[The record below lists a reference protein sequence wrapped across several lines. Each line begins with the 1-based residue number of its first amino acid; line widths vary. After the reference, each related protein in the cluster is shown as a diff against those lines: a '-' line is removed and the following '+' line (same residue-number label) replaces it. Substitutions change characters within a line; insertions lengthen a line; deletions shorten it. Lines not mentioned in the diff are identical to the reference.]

1 MTTLDATLAAIDHAT
16 APGCV
21 VCTGPL
27 GDSPSDDYCG
37 EACQTAWLAAKGE
50 ALVGYREPLL
60 SWARAV
66 PAYDPDPAT
75 RRCRCPCC
83 ASRPE
88 RAAAAQDGREVPRR
102 VAQGQPSGGFLTA
115 ARVYAILGIPGY
127 LRDPEPPDPTAIV
140 RITGV

>member
-1 MTTLDATLAAIDHAT
+1 MTTLDATLAAIDNAT
-16 APGCV
+16 APACV

-50 ALVGYREPLL
+50 DLVGYQEPLL
-60 SWARAV
+60 SWARVV
-66 PAYDPDPAT
+66 PGYDPDPAT
-75 RRCRCPCC
+75 RRCRCPYC
-83 ASRPE
+83 
-88 RAAAAQDGREVPRR
+88 
-102 VAQGQPSGGFLTA
+102 A

-140 RITGV
+140 RITGGMS